1 MIGRW
6 RMMSNSI
13 RTRATMSALLV
24 AAVSVTA
31 VFGVFYVAWTR
42 YTLSVR
48 TSELMSRAR
57 VIASGLDAGGLPGGI
72 GDVEGTR
79 ERLMRVEAGLVGA
92 RLSVT
97 DADGRVLYATSE
109 DASLGTYPISQLEPD
124 AASGGVLS
132 SGVRSLQGVGTVL
145 VVAVELDIPDRY
157 LVAAQPVQE
166 INQGQAGVLGLLAL
180 SALVAVAVAWAA
192 GAWLAGRITGPVVR
206 LTDGARAVASGEW
219 GHQVPIEGDDEV
231 ADLAGAFNDMS
242 ARVGAA
248 YGAQREFVADVSH
261 ELQTPI
267 TSIKG
272 FSGALLDGT
281 IADEQGTRRALSA
294 IHEEAE
300 RIEGLT
306 RALLSLAELDAQR
319 TEFAREPVDVQVLAT
334 ALSERFGDRAAESGH
349 DLRVGP
355 FEGVPM
361 ADDERLLQ
369 AVSTLIENALAYT
382 PEGGEVRVGSRREGR
397 DWVLTVDDS
406 GPGVPEPDRE
416 RVFGRLTRLE
426 ASRSTAGGGSGLGL
440 AICRRLVQRMDG
452 SVRVEESGLGGA
464 RFVVRLP
471 AAS

>member
-6 RMMSNSI
+6 WSVNSI

-24 AAVSVTA
+24 AGVSVTA

-42 YTLSVR
+42 YTVYVR
-48 TSELMSRAR
+48 TAELMGRAR
-57 VIASGLDAGGLPGGI
+57 VIASGLDAAGLPGGA
-72 GDVEGTR
+72 GDADGAR
-79 ERLMRVEAGLVGA
+79 GRFMRVEAGLVGA

-109 DASLGTYPISQLEPD
+109 DASLGTYPVSELEPD
-124 AASGGVLS
+124 EASGGVLS
-132 SGVRSLQGVGTVL
+132 SGVRSLPGIGTVL
-145 VVAVELDIPDRY
+145 VVAAELDIPDRY
-157 LVAAQPVQE
+157 LVAAQPVRE
-166 INQGQAGVLGLLAL
+166 INQGQAGVFVLLAL
-180 SALVAVAVAWAA
+180 SALVAMAVAWAA

-206 LTDGARAVASGEW
+206 LTDGARAIASGEW

-261 ELQTPI
+261 ELKTPI

-281 IADEQGTRRALSA
+281 IADEKGRLRALTA

-300 RIEGLT
+300 RIDGLT
-306 RALLSLAELDAQR
+306 RALLSLADLDAER
-319 TEFAREPVDVQVLAT
+319 IEFLREPVDVEVLAT
-334 ALSERFGDRAAESGH
+334 ALSERFADRAAASGH
-349 DLRVGP
+349 DLRLGP
-355 FEGVPM
+355 LDGAPL

-369 AVSTLIENALAYT
+369 AVSSLIENALMHT
-382 PEGGEVRVGSRREGR
+382 PAGGEVLVKSRVDGR

-406 GPGVPEPDRE
+406 GPGIPEPDRE

-426 ASRSTAGGGSGLGL
+426 ASRSTASGGSGLGL
-440 AICRRLVQRMDG
+440 AICRRLVQRMG
-452 SVRVEESGLGGA
+452 GTVVVEESDLGGA

-471 AAS
+471 VAR